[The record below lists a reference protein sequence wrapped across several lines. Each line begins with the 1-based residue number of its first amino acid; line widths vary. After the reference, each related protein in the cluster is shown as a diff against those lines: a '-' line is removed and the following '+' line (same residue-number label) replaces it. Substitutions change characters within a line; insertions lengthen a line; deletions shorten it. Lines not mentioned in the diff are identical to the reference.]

1 LKKKQYFPIFVLFRI
16 FMIRYRKDTD
26 NIVVLTL
33 DMKERQ
39 VNIINHEIGKSFVP
53 VIEHLQAEKA
63 KGLLRGVI
71 ITSAKNSFMAGG
83 DIDFL
88 YAANNPQEIF
98 DYSQALAKFMRD
110 IESPGVPVVAALNGS
125 ALGSGFELAMA
136 CHYRIAVN
144 NPRIELGYPEVTYG
158 IMPGSGGVIRMMWL
172 LGIEKAFP
180 ILANGH
186 RYSPTEALK
195 IGMIDA
201 VAEDE
206 EDMIFQAKEWL
217 LEHREGRRVWDT
229 EDGKIPFG
237 TASDQ
242 NIAEKIRFMAA
253 ELSKATFNNFLAP
266 QAILNTLSE
275 GSKVDFDTACR
286 INGRYFTYLM
296 CNKQSK
302 DMIKAFW
309 YDTTAIKIG
318 ETRPKGFGKFRPKKI
333 GIIGAGKMGSAIAF
347 SCAMNGLEVK
357 LNDVSLSIAEIGR
370 QYSLK
375 KIANLVHSDYL
386 TEEDAL
392 VFSERVTATT
402 NFSDFKDCDLV
413 IEAVYESREVKK
425 KTIVDAEDFLDES
438 AVFATN
444 TTSIPISRL
453 AKKSKRPENFVGI
466 HFLHPADENPLVEIV
481 KGEKTSDETV
491 SRAFDFLKQIKKI
504 PIIVKDYQGF
514 FVSRVQNTF
523 ILEAIT
529 LLQEGFSSIL
539 IENLS
544 LQVGL
549 PMSGLALAD
558 EFSLPLIME
567 FESQAAEHYGDKYLE
582 HPAVKVLQKMMSL
595 KRDGKISKAGF
606 YEYLPNGQQQLW
618 SELGNLYPTNKENR
632 YDEKAVVERLLFVQA
647 IEAIWCLQ
655 EGVISSVA
663 EANLGSVYGFGF
675 PSYYGGVIQYVYS
688 YGIQAFIDKCA
699 VFEAQHGPRFKVP
712 KWLKKQIL

>member
-1 LKKKQYFPIFVLFRI
+1 
-16 FMIRYRKDTD
+16 MIRYRKDTD

-33 DMKERQ
+33 DMKDRQ

-144 NPRIELGYPEVTYG
+144 NPRVELGYPEVNYG

-180 ILANGH
+180 ILASGH

-237 TASDQ
+237 TASEQ
-242 NIAEKIRFMAA
+242 TIAEKIRFMAA

-357 LNDVSLSIAEIGR
+357 LNDVSLSIAEIGK

-375 KIANLVHSDYL
+375 KIADLVESDYL
-386 TEEDAL
+386 TKEDAS
-392 VFSERVTATT
+392 VFSERITTTA

-438 AVFATN
+438 TVFASN

-491 SRAFDFLKQIKKI
+491 ARAFDFLKQIKKI
-504 PIIVKDYQGF
+504 PIIVKDFQGF

-529 LLQEGFSSIL
+529 LLQEGFSPIL

-582 HPAVKVLQKMMSL
+582 HPAVRVLEKMMSL

-606 YEYLPNGQQQLW
+606 YEYLPNGEQQLW
-618 SELGNLYPTNKENR
+618 AELSNLYPTNKENR

-675 PSYYGGVIQYVYS
+675 PAYYGGVIQYVYS
-688 YGIQAFIDKCA
+688 YGIQAFIEKCA

-712 KWLKKQIL
+712 KWLKKQLM

>member
-1 LKKKQYFPIFVLFRI
+1 
-16 FMIRYRKDTD
+16 MIRYRKDTD

-33 DMKERQ
+33 DMKDRP

-88 YAANNPQEIF
+88 YKANDPQEIF
-98 DYSQALAKFMRD
+98 DYAQALTKFMRD

-144 NPRIELGYPEVTYG
+144 NPRIEFGYPEVTYG

-180 ILANGH
+180 ILSSGH

-195 IGMIDA
+195 IGMLDA
-201 VAEDE
+201 LADNE
-206 EDMIFQAKEWL
+206 EDLIFQAKEWL

-237 TASDQ
+237 TAA
-242 NIAEKIRFMAA
+242 NPTIAGKIRFMAA
-253 ELSKATFNNFLAP
+253 QLSKATFNNFLAP

-286 INGRYFTYLM
+286 INCRYFTYLM

-347 SCAMNGLEVK
+347 NCAMNGLEVK
-357 LNDVSLSIAEIGR
+357 LHDVSLAIAEIGK

-375 KIANLVHSDYL
+375 KIDDLAATNYL
-386 TEEDAL
+386 TKEDAIL
-392 VFSERVTATT
+392 FSQKISATA

-425 KTIVDAEDFLDES
+425 KTIVEAEDFLDENT
-438 AVFATN
+438 VFASN

-453 AKKSKRPENFVGI
+453 AKKSKRPENFVGL
-466 HFLHPADENPLVEIV
+466 HFIHPADENPLVEIV
-481 KGEKTSDETV
+481 KGQATSDETV
-491 SRAFDFLKQIKKI
+491 ARAFDFLKQIKKI
-504 PIIVKDYQGF
+504 PIIVQDYQGF

-529 LLQEGFSSIL
+529 LLQEGFAPSL

-582 HPAVKVLQKMMSL
+582 HPAVRVLEKMLSL
-595 KRDGKISKAGF
+595 RREGKISKAGF
-606 YEYLPNGQQQLW
+606 YEYLPEGETKLW
-618 SELGNLYPTNKENR
+618 TALSDMYPTNSENH

-663 EANLGSVYGFGF
+663 EANLGSIYGFGF

-688 YGIQAFIDKCA
+688 YGIQAFIKKCEF
-699 VFEAQHGPRFKVP
+699 FEAQHGPRFKVP
-712 KWLKKQIL
+712 RWLKKQLLVV